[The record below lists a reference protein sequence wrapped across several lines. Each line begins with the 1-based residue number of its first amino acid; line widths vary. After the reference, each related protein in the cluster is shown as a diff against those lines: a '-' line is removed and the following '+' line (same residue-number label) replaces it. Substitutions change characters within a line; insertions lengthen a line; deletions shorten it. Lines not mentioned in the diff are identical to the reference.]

1 MHPGLGTRDKL
12 IDWLSEL
19 LGRPGGSWSVS
30 QRAFLDSLLEGDEG
44 TKTLAEL
51 AVATARIRASGLQA
65 AQMGRLR
72 DVHEAIEEFWNNPSA
87 ETYEELHATG
97 KILNS
102 DS

>member
-1 MHPGLGTRDKL
+1 MQSNPTTRDRL

-19 LGRPGGSWSVS
+19 LGRPGGSWNDS

-51 AVATARIRASGLQA
+51 AVATTRIRASGLQSD
-65 AQMGRLR
+65 QMGPLR
-72 DVHEAIEEFWNNPSA
+72 DVHEAMEEFWNNPSA

>member
-1 MHPGLGTRDKL
+1 MQPDPTTRDKL

-19 LGRPGGSWSVS
+19 LGRPGGSWSAS
-30 QRAFLDSLLEGDEG
+30 QRDFLDSLLEGDEG

-51 AVATARIRASGLQA
+51 AVTTARIRASGLPA
-65 AQMGRLR
+65 DQMGPLR
-72 DVHEAIEEFWNNPSA
+72 DVHEAMEEFWNNPSA